1 MSAALTYDTTTL
13 AAAIERAASGSLSPQ
28 ADRAEEVRRLVLRLQ
43 DGDAEAFE
51 PLVARTQRS
60 AYRLSY
66 SVAQDH
72 HLCQDAVQDAYLSVL
87 QNIRQLRDPG
97 AFTTWFTRIVINRCK
112 KLLKQ
117 KRPQSLSE
125 VVEAGQ
131 GPSTDGLE
139 EKTGRRLQLKKAL
152 LRLTDTDRT
161 ILSLREVQGYSYE
174 EIAEI
179 LDIPMGTVKSRVAN
193 ARRRLIQAYDV

>member
-1 MSAALTYDTTTL
+1 MSVALTFETTGMSSGL
-13 AAAIERAASGSLSPQ
+13 ASGPIDKS
-28 ADRAEEVRRLVLRLQ
+28 DEVRRLVLRLQ
-43 DGDAEAFE
+43 DGDRAAFE
-51 PLVARTQRS
+51 GLVARTQRS
-60 AYRLSY
+60 AYRLGY

-72 HLCQDAVQDAYLSVL
+72 HLCQDAVQDAYISVL
-87 QNIRQLRDPG
+87 QNIRQLRDPS

-117 KRPQSLSE
+117 KRPQSLTE
-125 VVEAGQ
+125 VVEQGK

-139 EKTGRRLQLKKAL
+139 EKAGRRILLKKAL

-161 ILSLREVQGYSYE
+161 ILGLREVQGYTYE

>member
-1 MSAALTYDTTTL
+1 
-13 AAAIERAASGSLSPQ
+13 
-28 ADRAEEVRRLVLRLQ
+28 VLRLQ
-43 DGDAEAFE
+43 DGDRAAFE
-51 PLVARTQRS
+51 GLVARTQRS
-60 AYRLSY
+60 AYRLGY

-72 HLCQDAVQDAYLSVL
+72 HLCQDAVQDAYISVL
-87 QNIRQLRDPG
+87 QNIRQLRDPS

-117 KRPQSLSE
+117 KRPQSLTE
-125 VVEAGQ
+125 VVEQGK

-139 EKTGRRLQLKKAL
+139 EKAGRRILLKKAL

-161 ILSLREVQGYSYE
+161 ILGLREVQGYTYE

>member
-1 MSAALTYDTTTL
+1 MSVALTFETTSMSSGL
-13 AAAIERAASGSLSPQ
+13 ASGPIDKS
-28 ADRAEEVRRLVLRLQ
+28 DEVRRLVLRLQ
-43 DGDAEAFE
+43 DGDRAAFE
-51 PLVARTQRS
+51 GLVARTQRS
-60 AYRLSY
+60 AYRLGY

-72 HLCQDAVQDAYLSVL
+72 HLCQDAVQDAYISVL
-87 QNIRQLRDPG
+87 QNIRQLRDPS

-117 KRPQSLSE
+117 KRPQSLTE
-125 VVEAGQ
+125 VVEQGK

-139 EKTGRRLQLKKAL
+139 EKAGRRILLKKAL

-161 ILSLREVQGYSYE
+161 ILGLREVQGYTYE

>member
-1 MSAALTYDTTTL
+1 MSDALTVETVHLTAAMERTT
-13 AAAIERAASGSLSPQ
+13 SGSLPPSL
-28 ADRAEEVRRLVLRLQ
+28 DRAEEVRRLVLRLQ
-43 DGDAEAFE
+43 DGDSEAFE

-60 AYRLSY
+60 AYRLGY

-72 HLCQDAVQDAYLSVL
+72 HLCQDAVQDAYISVL
-87 QNIRQLRDPG
+87 QNIRHLRDPS
-97 AFTTWFTRIVINRCK
+97 AFTTWFTRIVVNRCK

-117 KRPQSLSE
+117 KRPQSLTE
-125 VVEAGQ
+125 VVEQ
-131 GPSTDGLE
+131 EKGPSTDGLE

-179 LDIPMGTVKSRVAN
+179 LDIPTGTVKSRVAN

>member
-1 MSAALTYDTTTL
+1 MELALSYETTAMSA
-13 AAAIERAASGSLSPQ
+13 GLSSS
-28 ADRAEEVRRLVLRLQ
+28 ADKGDEVRRLVLRLQ
-43 DGDAEAFE
+43 DGDLAAFE
-51 PLVARTQRS
+51 PLVSRTQRS
-60 AYRLSY
+60 AYRLGY

-72 HLCQDAVQDAYLSVL
+72 HLCQDAVQDAYISVL
-87 QNIRQLRDPG
+87 QNIRQLRDP
-97 AFTTWFTRIVINRCK
+97 ASFTTWFTRIVVNRCK

-117 KRPQSLSE
+117 KRPQSLTE
-125 VVEAGQ
+125 VVEQGG

-161 ILSLREVQGYSYE
+161 ILALREVQGYSYE

>member
-1 MSAALTYDTTTL
+1 MSVALTFETAAMSSGL
-13 AAAIERAASGSLSPQ
+13 ANASDKS
-28 ADRAEEVRRLVLRLQ
+28 DEVRRLVLRLQ
-43 DGDAEAFE
+43 DGDRAAFE

-87 QNIRQLRDPG
+87 QNIRQLRDPS

-117 KRPQSLSE
+117 KRPQSLTE
-125 VVEAGQ
+125 VVEQGK

-139 EKTGRRLQLKKAL
+139 EKTGRRLELSKAL

-161 ILSLREVQGYSYE
+161 ILSLREVQGYTYE

-193 ARRRLIQAYDV
+193 ARRRLIQAYDM

>member
-1 MSAALTYDTTTL
+1 MELALSYETTAMSA
-13 AAAIERAASGSLSPQ
+13 GLSSS
-28 ADRAEEVRRLVLRLQ
+28 ADKGDEVRRLVLRLQ
-43 DGDAEAFE
+43 DGDLAAFE

-60 AYRLSY
+60 AYRLGY

-72 HLCQDAVQDAYLSVL
+72 HLCQDAVQDAYISVL
-87 QNIRQLRDPG
+87 QNIRQLRDPST
-97 AFTTWFTRIVINRCK
+97 FTTWFTRIVVNRCK

-117 KRPQSLSE
+117 KRPQSLDE
-125 VVEAGQ
+125 VVEQGQ

-139 EKTGRRLQLKKAL
+139 EKAGRRLQLKKAI

-161 ILSLREVQGYSYE
+161 ILALREVQGYTYE
-174 EIAEI
+174 EIAEM

>member
-1 MSAALTYDTTTL
+1 MSVALAYETTVMSAGL
-13 AAAIERAASGSLSPQ
+13 AGATEKS
-28 ADRAEEVRRLVLRLQ
+28 EEVRRLVLRLQ
-43 DGDAEAFE
+43 DGDRTAFE
-51 PLVARTQRS
+51 ALVARTQRS
-60 AYRLSY
+60 AYRLGY

-72 HLCQDAVQDAYLSVL
+72 HLCQDAVQDAYISVL
-87 QNIRQLRDPG
+87 QNIRQLRDPS

-117 KRPQSLSE
+117 KRPQSLTE
-125 VVEAGQ
+125 VVEQGK

-161 ILSLREVQGYSYE
+161 MLGLREVQGYSYE

-179 LDIPMGTVKSRVAN
+179 LDIPLGTVKSRVAN